1 MYKRQVFTPAVL
13 VENQDIIAQDST
25 VNLYNPYAAVNDSL
39 VLNQSTMNVGNLTT
53 NPLHFT
59 KFELNDGSTVNIN
72 SAAVDFTTNTM
83 GRITADEY
91 AQAGEGTVV
100 NLNSINVLN
109 KLIMS
114 KETLA
119 KTIREIPDFPIP
131 GILFYDVTTLFKN
144 PSALQELSDTLYEM
158 YKDKGITKVVGI
170 ESRGFIMGPILAT
183 RLGAGFVPMRKPG
196 KLPAE
201 TIEES
206 YDKEYGKDTVQIHKD
221 AIEPDDVVLLHDD
234 LLATGGTMEAACKLV
249 KKLNPK
255 KVYVNFIIELKEL
268 HGKEIFSKDVDVE
281 SVLTL

>member
-1 MYKRQVFTPAVL
+1 
-13 VENQDIIAQDST
+13 
-25 VNLYNPYAAVNDSL
+25 
-39 VLNQSTMNVGNLTT
+39 
-53 NPLHFT
+53 
-59 KFELNDGSTVNIN
+59 
-72 SAAVDFTTNTM
+72 
-83 GRITADEY
+83 
-91 AQAGEGTVV
+91 
-100 NLNSINVLN
+100 
-109 KLIMS
+109 MS

-234 LLATGGTMEAACKLV
+234 LLATGGTKEAACKLV

-268 HGKEIFSKDVDVE
+268 HGKDIFSKDVDVE